1 MHELGMCQGLVEAVE
16 RRARGRRVARV
27 GVRAGTLLRVAPDAL
42 EQSFQLVAAGGVA
55 DGAGVELVV
64 VPLQGRCRDC
74 GGSFSSDDPTP
85 ACPACGSLATDAE
98 GGEGLMLEW
107 VRYEQDA
114 TGAEPSRRDEP
125 VVARRAE
132 ERR

>member
-16 RRARGRRVARV
+16 RRAGGRRVARV
-27 GVRAGTLLRVAPDAL
+27 GVRAGTLLRVAPAAL

-55 DGAGVELVV
+55 DGAGVELFV

-74 GGSFSSDDPTP
+74 GGAFSSDDPTP

-98 GGEGLMLEW
+98 GGEELVLEW
-107 VRYEQDA
+107 VAYR
-114 TGAEPSRRDEP
+114 GEPSGAAALRGAARDDRLEGGS
-125 VVARRAE
+125 
-132 ERR
+132 

>member
-16 RRARGRRVARV
+16 RRADGRRVARV
-27 GVRAGTLLRVAPDAL
+27 GVRAGTLLRVAPAAL

-64 VPLQGRCRDC
+64 VPVEGRCRDC
-74 GGSFSSDDPTP
+74 GDAFSSDDPTP

-98 GGEGLMLEW
+98 GGEELMLEW
-107 VRYEQDA
+107 VAYSHKPSGAAASPGAARDDRRE
-114 TGAEPSRRDEP
+114 TGA
-125 VVARRAE
+125 
-132 ERR
+132 

>member
-16 RRARGRRVARV
+16 RRADGRRVARV
-27 GVRAGTLLRVAPDAL
+27 GVRAGTLLRVAPAAL

-64 VPLQGRCRDC
+64 VPLRGRCRDC
-74 GGSFSSDDPTP
+74 GDAFSSDEPTP

-98 GGEGLMLEW
+98 GGEELMLEW
-107 VRYEQDA
+107 VAYSDKPSGAAASAGAARDDRRE
-114 TGAEPSRRDEP
+114 TGA
-125 VVARRAE
+125 
-132 ERR
+132 